1 MYTFIQYVYISFTC
15 NIYVRDVNV
24 SSDQNKTYRI
34 DSLIHYVINNESLNI
49 RCLETIYEY
58 NSARYIKTF
67 YFQKFKDVT
76 GVQLL
81 LL

>member
-1 MYTFIQYVYISFTC
+1 ML
-15 NIYVRDVNV
+15 

-34 DSLIHYVINNESLNI
+34 DSLVQYVINNESLNV

-58 NSARYIKTF
+58 NSARYIRTF
-67 YFQKFKDVT
+67 DLQQFKDVT

-81 LL
+81 LLLTYYEYMTIIGL